1 MVEVIVVTII
11 TGVEVVIVAKGVVV
25 VVISTGTDV
34 VVSSGGVTVAVVV
47 EIGSSA
53 VSSTTGCTD
62 GWTSDGAA
70 VVVVSSAIDVLL
82 IGQLVVTVIN
92 VVTTLVTV
100 LDSRVSKAKKL
111 AVGILTPLPIMEML
125 GSRKRCSLFSNWSC
139 NSFNISKCFIAA
151 SSSASCSLFDG

>member
-62 GWTSDGAA
+62 GWTSGAA

-82 IGQLVVTVIN
+82 IAQLSVVTVLV

-125 GSRKRCSLFSNWSC
+125 GSRKRCSLFSN
-139 NSFNISKCFIAA
+139 
-151 SSSASCSLFDG
+151 

>member
-62 GWTSDGAA
+62 GWTSGAA